1 MDALRGFLDDLKRQG
16 LDRGHTRGVLHL
28 LVGRRVRKA
37 DGTLV
42 SPGLTWRAAAQA
54 LKRARWPK
62 ESVRELGLN
71 PSELPPRDRLQF
83 WYAAISR
90 AALDSAESHQAGE
103 ALAALLAA
111 RGYRVE

>member
-16 LDRGHTRGVLHL
+16 LNRGHTRGVLHL

-37 DGTLV
+37 DGTLI
-42 SPGLTWRAAAQA
+42 SRGLTWREAAAA

-62 ESVRELGLN
+62 ESVRELGLE
-71 PSELPPRDRLQF
+71 PSELPPRDRVQF
-83 WYAAISR
+83 WYTAISR
-90 AALDSAESHQAGE
+90 AALDSSEARQAGE
-103 ALAALLAA
+103 ALAAHLAA